1 MPCTNGM
8 AALPVPL
15 LVGSFCLRVEGF
27 EEPQAAFGVLGA
39 GLPDHPSGHSGKRLL
54 ISGCPQRIV

>member
-15 LVGSFCLRVEGF
+15 LVGSFCLRVKGF

-39 GLPDHPSGHSGKRLL
+39 GLPEP
-54 ISGCPQRIV
+54 IPQGIQGRGSSSLEAHRG